1 MRLLFSSALAIGAA
15 TPLWAQTSSGP
26 AEPSGFP
33 IEDRISVIGSVLER
47 SPANQSLD
55 TLDTAEIEAIKPASI
70 ADVLRLSPSANITT
84 NSRGE
89 TLVYL
94 RNAGERQT
102 ALYFDGA
109 ALNIPWDNRINLS
122 TIPAGAIGSVDVQ
135 SGPAS
140 SLYGVNAA
148 GGVIEIAPLSP
159 FDVDQ
164 PGALSLSV
172 GEADLRQG
180 QIRWA
185 DTHGDTQFM
194 LGAEYLEHDTQPGL
208 ENTDRERVSLTG
220 RIRQDIGDQAYLSAS
235 ILHSQAAFGIAP
247 ARFDRASQGRQRFWR
262 YPEADQT
269 LVTVRGGLAISQRA
283 DLHASVWRQSA
294 RQTINAFTDDTYHV
308 LDETQRDEDL
318 AYGLRLIGDLR
329 EMAGGD
335 LRLSLTLLD
344 TSHDQSE
351 FAAGQDPVTP
361 DRYGDRRYSVG
372 AEYERDLGESL
383 TLFAGAS
390 ADRLEAT
397 DTAGRP
403 ETGDFDTWN
412 ATAGLFW
419 HVGERWSLRPSL
431 SRKARIPT
439 LRELYGTA
447 LNRFLPN
454 PDLEAETLY
463 SADMEIRYGGDTLDW
478 SVTPF
483 VWQQD
488 DTLDQINLTLNG
500 QRLRQRINAQG
511 AKALGVETRLNW
523 QISDQISFDAGLTAM
538 RLRRE
543 DAIGLDNQRFLS
555 ERPELIARL
564 AARYQASPALSL
576 SAEASHR
583 GRAYSFTDEDV
594 FEPLARSTAL
604 NLGLDYA
611 PQTRPWELF
620 VRVDNVTETRIE
632 PQLGLPSAG
641 RWMRMGVRL
650 RFGG

>member
-15 TPLWAQTSSGP
+15 SPLWAQTSSGP
-26 AEPSGFP
+26 ADPPGFP

-47 SPANQSLD
+47 SPANQSLE

-109 ALNIPWDNRINLS
+109 ALNIPWDNRINLA

-185 DTHGDTQFM
+185 DTHADTQFM
-194 LGAEYLEHDTQPGL
+194 LAAEYLEHETQPGV
-208 ENTDRERVSLTG
+208 ENTDRERVSLIG

-247 ARFDRASQGRQRFWR
+247 ARFDRTSQGRQRFWR

-269 LVTVRGGLAISQRA
+269 LVTVRGGLAVSQQA
-283 DLHASVWRQSA
+283 DLHASVWHQSA
-294 RQTINAFTDDTYHV
+294 RQTINAFTDDTYLV

-318 AYGLRLIGDLR
+318 AYGLRLIGDIR
-329 EMAGGD
+329 EIAGGD
-335 LRLSLTLLD
+335 LRLSLTVLD

-351 FAAGQDPVTP
+351 VAAGQDPATP
-361 DRYGDRRYSVG
+361 DRFGDRRYSVG

-397 DTAGRP
+397 ETAGRP

-419 HVGERWSLRPSL
+419 HVGERWSLRSSL

-463 SADMEIRYGGDTLDW
+463 SADMEIRYGGDTLNW

-483 VWQQD
+483 AWQQD

-500 QRLRQRINAQG
+500 QRLRQRVNAQG

-543 DAIGLDNQRFLS
+543 DSIGLDNQRFLS

-611 PQTRPWELF
+611 PQTQSWDLF
-620 VRVDNVTETRIE
+620 VRVDNVTDTRIE